1 MGEPCARAIEKDP
14 VAGEADDCTSLA
26 VGVAAVVEDG
36 PGDAPVVCVC
46 PEWLLPAWEHPATS
60 NDRAISAV
68 IRIPSG

>member
-1 MGEPCARAIEKDP
+1 MTSEIAAPA
-14 VAGEADDCTSLA
+14 AGAVDGAGGLLDD
-26 VGVAAVVEDG
+26 GVVAVVEEG

-46 PEWLLPAWEHPATS
+46 PEWLPPPWEHPATS